1 MNYIIAFLLFL
12 LVILQYD
19 LWVGKGSI
27 HEVRLLE
34 TAIQVQVKENLG
46 LRERNDAL
54 QAEVID
60 LKDGLEA
67 IEERARN
74 ELGMIREDEVFF
86 HIIETKKSA
95 EIKVSTKK

>member
-27 HEVRLLE
+27 HEVRQLE
-34 TAIQVQVKENLG
+34 TAIQQQVKENFG
-46 LRERNDAL
+46 LKERNDTL

-60 LKDGLEA
+60 LKYGLEA
-67 IEERARN
+67 IEERART

-86 HIIETKKSA
+86 HIIETKN
-95 EIKVSTKK
+95 EVKK

>member
-27 HEVRLLE
+27 HEVRQFE
-34 TAIQVQVKENLG
+34 AAIQQQIKENLG
-46 LRERNDAL
+46 LKERNDAL

-60 LKDGLEA
+60 LKYGLEA
-67 IEERARN
+67 IEERART

-86 HIIETKKSA
+86 HIIETKN
-95 EIKVSTKK
+95 EVKK

>member
-1 MNYIIAFLLFL
+1 MNYIIALLLFL

-27 HEVRLLE
+27 HEVRQLE
-34 TAIQVQVKENLG
+34 AAIQQQIKENFG
-46 LRERNDAL
+46 LKERNDTL

-60 LKDGLEA
+60 LKYGLEA
-67 IEERARN
+67 IEERART

-86 HIIETKKSA
+86 HIIETKN
-95 EIKVSTKK
+95 EVKK

>member
-19 LWVGKGSI
+19 LWVGKGSV
-27 HEVRLLE
+27 HEVRQLE
-34 TAIQVQVKENLG
+34 AAIQLQLKENLG

-60 LKDGLEA
+60 LKAGLEA
-67 IEERARN
+67 IE
-74 ELGMIREDEVFF
+74 
-86 HIIETKKSA
+86 
-95 EIKVSTKK
+95 

>member
-27 HEVRLLE
+27 HEVRQLE
-34 TAIQVQVKENLG
+34 TAIQLQIKENLG

-67 IEERARN
+67 IEERART

-86 HIIETKKSA
+86 HVIKAKKSA
-95 EIKVSTKK
+95 EIKDSTKK